1 MPQAGRLSFVCGFLF
16 GDDCFMRNEKTKI
29 MVEAA
34 VMVALSTVLSFI
46 RIINLPWG
54 GSVTLLSML
63 PIIVFSVKRGV
74 KYGLAASFL
83 FSLIQLGQ
91 GIAVDGI
98 FGWGL
103 TPLTL
108 IACILLDYVG
118 AYTVI
123 GIGGIFRDKGS
134 KGIVAGT
141 VFAVF
146 LRFAVHFVSG
156 VAIWHSFGQLWDG
169 FSTDNTWL
177 YSLLYNGAYM
187 LPEMIFTAVG
197 AAVLFS
203 VPQTARLIRN
213 T

>member
-1 MPQAGRLSFVCGFLF
+1 M
-16 GDDCFMRNEKTKI
+16 NKTSKTRI
-29 MVEAA
+29 LVEAA
-34 VMVALSTVLSFI
+34 IMVALAAVLSYV
-46 RIINLPWG
+46 RIIKLPWG

-74 KYGLAASFL
+74 KYGMAASFL

-98 FGWGL
+98 FSWGL

-108 IACILLDYVG
+108 IACIMLDYVG
-118 AYTVI
+118 AYSVI
-123 GIGGIFRDKGS
+123 GIGGIFREKGAA
-134 KGIVAGT
+134 GIIAGT
-141 VFAVF
+141 ILAVF

-197 AAVLFS
+197 AGVIFS
-203 VPQTARLIRN
+203 VPQTKKVILQK
-213 T
+213 